1 VIDFFGLLILL
12 LLVVVFGY
20 LTYRAWGSKN
30 AILKWVG
37 LVLSGLVTLLFALV
51 LIVAVLGTLKMNQNY
66 NSTHPVANITVERT
80 PEQIARGEELATT
93 CTGCHGTNGEFPLTG
108 QDFTVG
114 GPPIGVLWSA
124 NLTPAGELKDWSD
137 GEIIRAIR
145 EGVHKNGRSLFI
157 MPSSIYHHLSDEDV
171 QAIVAYLRTQP
182 PAGAPSPLPSINIV
196 GAILTQLLPIAQSV
210 QPPITQP
217 VPRPPIGLNLEY
229 GQYMMNVAAC
239 TDCHGKD
246 FAGGTPAP
254 AGLGPPVGPTIRDL
268 GKRYTEEQFLA
279 LLRTGIRS
287 SGQPVSDQMPW
298 RDYRALSDEDL
309 KAMYMYLTSL
319 PPN

>member
-1 VIDFFGLLILL
+1 
-12 LLVVVFGY
+12 
-20 LTYRAWGSKN
+20 
-30 AILKWVG
+30 
-37 LVLSGLVTLLFALV
+37 
-51 LIVAVLGTLKMNQNY
+51 
-66 NSTHPVANITVERT
+66 
-80 PEQIARGEELATT
+80 
-93 CTGCHGTNGEFPLTG
+93 
-108 QDFTVG
+108 
-114 GPPIGVLWSA
+114 
-124 NLTPAGELKDWSD
+124 
-137 GEIIRAIR
+137 
-145 EGVHKNGRSLFI
+145 
-157 MPSSIYHHLSDEDV
+157 
-171 QAIVAYLRTQP
+171 
-182 PAGAPSPLPSINIV
+182 
-196 GAILTQLLPIAQSV
+196 
-210 QPPITQP
+210 
-217 VPRPPIGLNLEY
+217 
-229 GQYMMNVAAC
+229 MMNVAAC